1 MVAILGVLGFFTL
14 KIEDISLRHGPTK
27 TVKAIFDSVAGLD
40 EKSTVRVAGVR
51 KGKVTDVQLT
61 GDGKAMVTMQ
71 VDGDVQLHQGAT
83 ARIAD
88 LGLLGEKFVELDTG
102 TPGTPIMAEKNG
114 ETMLSGSQNPNISS
128 VTSQVADI
136 ATDVKAITASLRGAI
151 GGPTGE
157 KRLDDI
163 VENVRQITA
172 QVRLLI
178 AANQGNINAS
188 AENIRAITDNLRVEI
203 PKIAQSIDA
212 LAGQMG
218 GTVGENRQDLRA
230 IIENLRGLSADLRV
244 TATNLNSITGQVK
257 SGEGTVGKLLYN
269 DEAHDRLIGAL
280 SSVESGVNELK
291 STLGRVN
298 KLQLDVGLNGEYQA
312 GLPVDEDKPG
322 FDTRSRSA
330 VKLDLVPDPEKN
342 RFYHIEAVS
351 LPRGKQSERITD
363 TTITNPVTG
372 ETTRTIEDRTRFERS
387 FAISAQVGWKLDDVN
402 LRLGLFESTGGI
414 GADYKVND
422 RVQVTGEAYDFGKA
436 RDPNPHLRVVGE
448 YIFRKQKPNFPQLF
462 VSTGVDNPLN
472 DTGFILGGGIRWSD
486 TDLKY
491 LLGSVPLK

>member
-14 KIEDISLRHGPTK
+14 KIEDISLRHGPKK

-203 PKIAQSIDA
+203 PKIAQYIDA
-212 LAGQMG
+212 MAKL
-218 GTVGENRQDLRA
+218 VVDLHRSMH
-230 IIENLRGLSADLRV
+230 EKGLM
-244 TATNLNSITGQVK
+244 Q
-257 SGEGTVGKLLYN
+257 
-269 DEAHDRLIGAL
+269 
-280 SSVESGVNELK
+280 
-291 STLGRVN
+291 
-298 KLQLDVGLNGEYQA
+298 
-312 GLPVDEDKPG
+312 P
-322 FDTRSRSA
+322 
-330 VKLDLVPDPEKN
+330 
-342 RFYHIEAVS
+342 
-351 LPRGKQSERITD
+351 
-363 TTITNPVTG
+363 
-372 ETTRTIEDRTRFERS
+372 
-387 FAISAQVGWKLDDVN
+387 
-402 LRLGLFESTGGI
+402 
-414 GADYKVND
+414 
-422 RVQVTGEAYDFGKA
+422 
-436 RDPNPHLRVVGE
+436 
-448 YIFRKQKPNFPQLF
+448 
-462 VSTGVDNPLN
+462 
-472 DTGFILGGGIRWSD
+472 
-486 TDLKY
+486 
-491 LLGSVPLK
+491 